1 MDPRLVEA
9 AGTELAGRAVTDA
22 DRCCGYFPAL
32 AGRPGIV
39 DDLAAC
45 RTFALARP
53 EIETG
58 GAVMGFNFL
67 RLSLRRQAAVPAY
80 HLDTDAATAVSGNPA
95 NLRDRLVWRVLLNLS
110 VSHERALSYLDL
122 DPSTTWLALE
132 SSYISLADK
141 EAGRD
146 RQRCITIPPRRGD
159 TVHGVSFVAN
169 RVLHSGVDD
178 EPGHFVAAY
187 GLETM

>member
-95 NLRDRLVWRVLLNLS
+95 NRRDRLVWRGPAQS
-110 VSHERALSYLDL
+110 
-122 DPSTTWLALE
+122 
-132 SSYISLADK
+132 
-141 EAGRD
+141 
-146 RQRCITIPPRRGD
+146 QR
-159 TVHGVSFVAN
+159 
-169 RVLHSGVDD
+169 
-178 EPGHFVAAY
+178 EP
-187 GLETM
+187 